1 MTYALTSGSLI
12 PLIPPSL
19 IQKME
24 SGISIELGDRKNYLG
39 FEGRLPDTYVGSYQ
53 KNIRAIVGELMT
65 VISDNKLPLN
75 QTASGPILT
84 T

>member
-1 MTYALTSGSLI
+1 
-12 PLIPPSL
+12 
-19 IQKME
+19 ME
-24 SGISIELGDRKNYLG
+24 SGISIELGDCKNHLD
-39 FEGRLPDTYVGSYQ
+39 FEGRLPDTYVCWKLS